1 MKKIIILLT
10 ILTLVGCSNNQEKSR
25 NIFYM
30 DTYINVKIYT
40 DNPNIDYKD
49 SVSEDNKD
57 EEKYSVRTHFF

>member
-40 DNPNIDYKD
+40 DNPNIDYIYNNINNIYKKN
-49 SVSEDNKD
+49 NKNCNN
-57 EEKYSVRTHFF
+57 YN